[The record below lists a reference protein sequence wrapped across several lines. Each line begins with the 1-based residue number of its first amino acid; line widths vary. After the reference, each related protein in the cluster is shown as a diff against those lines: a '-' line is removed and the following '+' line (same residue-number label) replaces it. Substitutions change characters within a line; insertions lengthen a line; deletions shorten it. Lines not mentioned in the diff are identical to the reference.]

1 MENSHVRAIACAAA
15 VACALAAVDAD
26 ACTSD
31 VDCKGAR
38 ICQAGK
44 CTSPEPEPKASP
56 KKKAETTKAKKAK
69 EPAKKKEPSPPPKP
83 PEPEPVE
90 EAPAP
95 VIEEPAAKP
104 TVAKPAAKTN
114 VPWAGATESVRGTI
128 NLVGGYGV
136 RAADNVYFGAGFG
149 LQAGVVSGGG
159 VYFGIRAHEHLTNTK
174 QFADAFSW
182 AKAEGR
188 TSWYA
193 IELGYDAAASSRV
206 VVRTLLGLGVL
217 RAQGKVTGEVL
228 GSPVEVRHD
237 ETTVG
242 VEPSIAVWV
251 RVSPSWFLG
260 PQAGV
265 LMGFEEGPAIG
276 AGNLTLGLGRVW

>member
-1 MENSHVRAIACAAA
+1 MDNSHVRAIACAAA
-15 VACALAAVDAD
+15 VACVLAAVDAE

-44 CTSPEPEPKASP
+44 CTSPEPDASP
-56 KKKAETTKAKKAK
+56 KKKAESTKAKKAK
-69 EPAKKKEPSPPPKP
+69 EPAKKKEPKP

-95 VIEEPAAKP
+95 VVEKPVAKP
-104 TVAKPAAKTN
+104 AVAKPAAKTN
-114 VPWAGATESVRGTI
+114 APWAGATEPVRGTI

-136 RAADNVYFGAGFG
+136 RAADNVYFGTGFG

-251 RVSPSWFLG
+251 RASPSWFLG
-260 PQAGV
+260 PQAGL